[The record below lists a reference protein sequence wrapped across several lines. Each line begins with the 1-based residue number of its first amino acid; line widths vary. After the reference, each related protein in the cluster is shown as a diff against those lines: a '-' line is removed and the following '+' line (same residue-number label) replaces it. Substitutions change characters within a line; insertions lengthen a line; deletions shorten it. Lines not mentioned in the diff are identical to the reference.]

1 VARVNASVARGEDDE
16 FGRGTT
22 AYSRYLGDPAAPS
35 PYFGPIGSGPFYG
48 VRLVMGDLGTFA
60 GLMTDAR
67 ARVLDRDGK
76 PVPGLYAAGNDAHSI
91 MGGNYLSGGITLGPA
106 VVFGYVAGRDLA
118 TTQKSARRFTMA
130 RHYRPRAHSREDQW
144 NDKTHDDPCCCL
156 YDRRTLVARSRA
168 DL

>member
-1 VARVNASVARGEDDE
+1 
-16 FGRGTT
+16 
-22 AYSRYLGDPAAPS
+22 
-35 PYFGPIGSGPFYG
+35 
-48 VRLVMGDLGTFA
+48 MGDLGTFA

-118 TTQKSARRFTMA
+118 TTQNSAETIHNGA
-130 RHYRPRAHSREDQW
+130 ALPAPRALSGGPVE
-144 NDKTHDDPCCCL
+144 
-156 YDRRTLVARSRA
+156 
-168 DL
+168 